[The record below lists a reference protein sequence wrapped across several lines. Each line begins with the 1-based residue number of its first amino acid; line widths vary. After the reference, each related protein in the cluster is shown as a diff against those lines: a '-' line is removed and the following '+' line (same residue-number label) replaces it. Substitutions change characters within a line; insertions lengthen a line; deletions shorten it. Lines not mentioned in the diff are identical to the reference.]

1 MGDAFPKLGKKQ
13 VEKEKSIVSWLV
25 FHDSIRYY
33 DKTMIDNRQFE
44 QLFKSNYAA
53 MMRVA
58 RGMLGDDEESKD
70 VVSDIMLRV
79 GDGRITL
86 PPDSQRYLLTCVRNR
101 CLDVIQHKKTTEK
114 IMRLYPLVTQPT
126 LNIANEQQVYDEI
139 LHVVETQLTPQTR
152 KVFELR
158 HDRHLSY
165 QEIADTLDISK
176 AAVYK
181 HLAKAINL
189 LKAHFNDESPTTQV
203 TI

>member
-1 MGDAFPKLGKKQ
+1 
-13 VEKEKSIVSWLV
+13 
-25 FHDSIRYY
+25 
-33 DKTMIDNRQFE
+33 MIDNRQFE

-58 RGMLGDDEESKD
+58 RSVLGDDEESKD

-86 PPDSQRYLLTCVRNR
+86 PSDSQRYLLACVRNR
-101 CLDVIQHKKTTEK
+101 CLDVIRHKKTTEK
-114 IMRLYPLVTQPT
+114 ILRLYPLFTQPT
-126 LNIANEQQVYDEI
+126 LSIANEQQVFEEI

-165 QEIADTLDISK
+165 QEIADMLDISK

-181 HLAKAINL
+181 HLAKAITH
-189 LKAHFNDESPTTQV
+189 LKAHFNDEPPITQAP
-203 TI
+203 I

>member
-1 MGDAFPKLGKKQ
+1 M
-13 VEKEKSIVSWLV
+13 
-25 FHDSIRYY
+25 
-33 DKTMIDNRQFE
+33 MIDNRRFE

-53 MMRVA
+53 MVRMA
-58 RGMLGDDEESKD
+58 RSMLGDDEESKD

-86 PPDSQRYLLTCVRNR
+86 PPDNQHYLLACVRNR

-114 IMRLYPLVTQPT
+114 ILRLYPLATQPT
-126 LNIANEQQVYDEI
+126 LNIANDQQVYDEI

-158 HDRHLSY
+158 HDRHLTY
-165 QEIADTLDISK
+165 QEIADSLDISK

-181 HLAKAINL
+181 HLAKAITL
-189 LKAHFNDESPTTQV
+189 LRAHFIHQDPPTPQDSF
-203 TI
+203 

>member
-1 MGDAFPKLGKKQ
+1 
-13 VEKEKSIVSWLV
+13 
-25 FHDSIRYY
+25 
-33 DKTMIDNRQFE
+33 MIDNRQFE
-44 QLFKSNYAA
+44 QLFKSNYMA

-58 RGMLGDDEESKD
+58 RSVLGDDEESKD

-86 PPDSQRYLLTCVRNR
+86 PPDGQRYLLACVRNR

-114 IMRLYPLVTQPT
+114 ILRLYPLVTQPT
-126 LNIANEQQVYDEI
+126 LNIANEQQVYEEI
-139 LHVVETQLTPQTR
+139 LHVVETQLPPQTR

-158 HDRHLSY
+158 HDQHLSC

-181 HLAKAINL
+181 HMAKALNL
-189 LKAHFNDESPTTQV
+189 LKAHFAQNESPTTKAP
-203 TI
+203 I

>member
-1 MGDAFPKLGKKQ
+1 
-13 VEKEKSIVSWLV
+13 
-25 FHDSIRYY
+25 
-33 DKTMIDNRQFE
+33 
-44 QLFKSNYAA
+44 
-53 MMRVA
+53 
-58 RGMLGDDEESKD
+58 
-70 VVSDIMLRV
+70 
-79 GDGRITL
+79 
-86 PPDSQRYLLTCVRNR
+86 
-101 CLDVIQHKKTTEK
+101 
-114 IMRLYPLVTQPT
+114 MRLYPLVTQPT

-139 LHVVETQLTPQTR
+139 LHVVETQLPPQTR

-158 HDRHLSY
+158 HDRRLSY